1 MKAYILQ
8 VPYTFQGKKDFLYPV
23 LLKNEKELILV
34 DCGYPGFM
42 PLIEE
47 AANLHG
53 LSLKN
58 LTGILLTHDD
68 IDHVGGLYEIKTE
81 YPALK
86 IYTSKVEEPYI
97 SGKEKSLR
105 LQQAEEMYEA
115 LPEEHKPRALK
126 FQEMLRSIKPVAVDY
141 TFSKEEDS
149 TFLDDA
155 VIIYTPGHTPGHI
168 SLYLRDSKTLIA
180 ADAVVVENEEFE
192 IANPN
197 FTLDL
202 EQAVASVQ
210 KLLELDIAQIICYH
224 GGSVTKRIKLKLEKL
239 VSTYTSVNTKI

>member
-8 VPYTFQGKKDFLYPV
+8 VPFIFQGKKDFLYPV
-23 LLKNEKELILV
+23 LLKNDLELILV

-47 AANLHG
+47 AANHHG
-53 LSLKN
+53 LSLKD

-68 IDHVGGLYEIKTE
+68 IDHVGGLYEIKTK

-86 IYTSKVEEPYI
+86 VYASKVEEPYI
-97 SGKEKSLR
+97 SRKEKSLR

-115 LPEEHKPRALK
+115 LPEDHKPGALK
-126 FQEMLRSIKPVAVDY
+126 FQETLRSIKPVAVDY
-141 TFSKEEDS
+141 TFPKEDS

-155 VIIYTPGHTPGHI
+155 VIIHTPGHTPGHI
-168 SLYLRDSKTLIA
+168 SIYLRESKTLIA
-180 ADAVVVENEEFE
+180 ADAVVIENEKFE

-210 KLLELDIAQIICYH
+210 KLMELDIAQIICYH
-224 GGSVTKRIKLKLEKL
+224 GGLETKSIKLKLEKL
-239 VSTYTSVNTKI
+239 VSTYTSVNTKT